1 MTPVILVAQTGA
13 ALGSLISGP
22 ITCLKMSGDYR
33 VPRPE
38 AGQMPQVLCYMNGN
52 FSFEIKNFWQIG
64 IPKSRNGLWETNGN
78 DWTNRVMKIYVTL
91 NTYLFG
97 WHNISVYLST
107 TFDP

>member
-22 ITCLKMSGDYR
+22 ITYLKMSGDYR

-52 FSFEIKNFWQIG
+52 FSFEIGNFWQIG
-64 IPKSRNGLWETNGN
+64 IPKSRNGLWETDGN
-78 DWTNRVMKIYVTL
+78 DWTNRVMKFDVIL
-91 NTYLFG
+91 KASSFG
-97 WHNISVYLST
+97 
-107 TFDP
+107 